1 MRPQVKVS
9 ALLVSGRS
17 YRPYLC
23 QVGRTTTGVSALPV
37 SGRPYDRWRPHTCV
51 RLACRVG
58 LATSAGQ
65 LSEGAMMWWPGHHV
79 PYHSPREDLLGA
91 PDEGVADE
99 VLCLATGARDGD
111 VARADPT
118 EQELGNCDVARVDP
132 TEQELGNYDVARVD
146 PTEQELGNCDVARVD
161 PTEQELGN
169 SDVGRVDPTEQE
181 LGNCDV
187 ARVDLTEQELGNCDV
202 ARVDPTEQELGNCD
216 VARVDPTEQELG
228 NCDVARVDPTEQ
240 ELGNCDVARVDP
252 TEQELGTVIVDPTE
266 QELGNCDVARVDLT
280 EQLGVGAAA
289 VASSVGRGWSSSVWC
304 SVPES
309 PGRSNDMSPPSSAKN
324 VRGEYGACLV
334 DTFRLRDYG
343 ASTAGSGPCALAH
356 PRSSQYGV
364 ETRPDK

>member
-9 ALLVSGRS
+9 ALPVSGRS

-58 LATSAGQ
+58 SATSAGQ

-111 VARADPT
+111 VAR
-118 EQELGNCDVARVDP
+118 
-132 TEQELGNYDVARVD
+132 
-146 PTEQELGNCDVARVD
+146 
-161 PTEQELGN
+161 
-169 SDVGRVDPTEQE
+169 
-181 LGNCDV
+181 
-187 ARVDLTEQELGNCDV
+187 
-202 ARVDPTEQELGNCD
+202 VDPTEQELGNCD

-240 ELGNCDVARVDP
+240 ELGMVMS
-252 TEQELGTVIVDPTE
+252 QELIRPSRSSGIAMS
-266 QELGNCDVARVDLT
+266 QELIRPN
-280 EQLGVGAAA
+280 
-289 VASSVGRGWSSSVWC
+289 
-304 SVPES
+304 
-309 PGRSNDMSPPSSAKN
+309 
-324 VRGEYGACLV
+324 
-334 DTFRLRDYG
+334 
-343 ASTAGSGPCALAH
+343 
-356 PRSSQYGV
+356 RSSGIAMSQELIRLSRSSGIAMSQ
-364 ETRPDK
+364 ELIRPSRSSGIVM